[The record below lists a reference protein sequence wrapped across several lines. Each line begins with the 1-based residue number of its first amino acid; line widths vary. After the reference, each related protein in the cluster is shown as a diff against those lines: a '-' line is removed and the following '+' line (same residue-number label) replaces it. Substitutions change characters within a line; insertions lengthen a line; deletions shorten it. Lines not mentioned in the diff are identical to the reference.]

1 MRQIKWRY
9 VWLVLILM
17 WIIYVP
23 INSAAQQLENVLDHQ
38 IETEIDEIK
47 LLLQKGLDIHELD
60 RELNRLTLREQQ
72 LLQEMTKISD
82 QLHETSDVV
91 EQKKVHAGKIIRA
104 YYTGE
109 REALYLQVFK
119 MDDLVDALVALDFLQ
134 MIFQYDQQLLDSY
147 KRSID
152 TLSEQQNLLEQKH
165 KELSDLKQELLHQ
178 RQHLVQLEEEL
189 EQELDAIPAGG
200 QVREDIHAMTEL
212 WEKEGL
218 PLFRQYFSALASAMQ
233 QLPELIAED
242 NEHLVIQDSK
252 MIFQLTD
259 EQLNA
264 FLRNKNEIFE
274 WLTFQFEQDSLIV
287 LGEQNDLRFHLNG
300 RYAIEQEPEHRIR
313 FIVESI
319 RFNDL
324 ELPETTIAALE
335 EEFDLSLY
343 PEKFQIKVEATNI
356 QIADHTLKIELK
368 AAENWLDSILDGW
381 FSSAL
386 PTPVPPALSIS
397 GGSPMQMYAP
407 VAKSL
412 VSEIT

>member
-72 LLQEMTKISD
+72 LLQEMTKISG

-165 KELSDLKQELLHQ
+165 KELFDLKQELLHQ

-368 AAENWLDSILDGW
+368 AVENWLDSILDGW

>member
-368 AAENWLDSILDGW
+368 AVENWLDSILDGW

>member
-165 KELSDLKQELLHQ
+165 KELFDLKQELLHQ

-368 AAENWLDSILDGW
+368 AVENWLDSILDGW